1 MNATRYF
8 WKTEVMPSL
17 ASQLPQ
23 GSKTN
28 YLAEPLLMSR
38 PTPSF
43 YNLAW
48 RWHFYAGLFVAPFM
62 ILLALTGII
71 YLFKPQLD
79 PLMYD
84 HLLNV
89 TPGHHR
95 LSADEQLQ
103 RVRLDYPQGHVSQ
116 YLPPVNPERS
126 AQWVVSNDGR
136 ELNVFINP
144 YSGEVLGEQDARF
157 NLQAVARALHGEL
170 MIGTVG
176 DRLVE
181 LAAGWGVVLVV
192 SGLYL
197 WWPRGQSAAGILWP
211 RLSRRGRVLWR
222 DLHAVTGFWG
232 AALLL
237 FMLLSGMTWT
247 GFWGKQ
253 YADLWNRF
261 PVAMWNN
268 VPQSDIEA
276 RSLNTPTRQTVPWAL
291 ENTPLPVSG
300 AHAEH
305 MAHAAHASGP
315 AAPGIS
321 LQQVVDTATARKV
334 EPGYSIT
341 LPTTATGVF
350 TIAVFADD
358 PRNDATLHI
367 DQYSGQVLA
376 DVRWEQY
383 ANLARATEMGV
394 MLHEGKLFGTLNQIV
409 ILLVCLMI
417 LLSSVSGLVIW
428 WKRRPQGRLGVPP
441 LRHNLPTWK
450 TGVLIILALAIAFPL
465 VGASLIAVWL
475 LDRLL
480 MILRKTPP
488 LELRS

>member
-1 MNATRYF
+1 
-8 WKTEVMPSL
+8 
-17 ASQLPQ
+17 
-23 GSKTN
+23 
-28 YLAEPLLMSR
+28 MSR

-43 YNLAW
+43 YSLAW
-48 RWHFYAGLFVAPFM
+48 RWHFYAGLFVAPVM

-79 PLMYD
+79 PLLYD

-89 TPGHHR
+89 TPAHHS
-95 LSADEQLQ
+95 LSADEQLS
-103 RVRLDYPQGHVSQ
+103 RVQATYPQGHISQ
-116 YLPPVNPERS
+116 YLPPINPQRS
-126 AQWVVSNDGR
+126 GQFVVHNGGH

-144 YSGEVLGEQDARF
+144 YTGQVLGEQDAKL

-170 MIGTVG
+170 MIGTLG

-192 SGLYL
+192 SGLFL

-222 DLHAVTGFWG
+222 DLHVVTGFWG

-237 FMLLSGMTWT
+237 FMLISGMTWT

-261 PVAMWNN
+261 PVAMWND
-268 VPQSDIEA
+268 VPKSDIEA
-276 RSLNTPTRQTVPWAL
+276 RSLNTANRQTVPWAM
-291 ENTPLPVSG
+291 ENTPMPVSG

-305 MAHAAHASGP
+305 MAHAAHTSGP
-315 AAPGIS
+315 AAPGIT
-321 LQQVVDTATARKV
+321 LQAVVDTATARQV
-334 EPGYSIT
+334 EAGYSIT

-358 PRNDATLHI
+358 PRNDATLHV
-367 DQYSGQVLA
+367 DQYTGTVLA
-376 DVRWEQY
+376 DVRWQHY
-383 ANLARATEMGV
+383 SNVARATEMGV
-394 MLHEGKLFGTLNQIV
+394 MLHEGKLFGSLNQIA
-409 ILLVCLMI
+409 ILLICLMI
-417 LLSSVSGLVIW
+417 LLSSTSGLVIW
-428 WKRRPQGRLGVPP
+428 WKRRPKGGLGVPP
-441 LRHNLPTWK
+441 LRHDLPTWK
-450 TGVLIILALAIAFPL
+450 TGVVIILALAVAFPL
-465 VGASLIAVWL
+465 VGASLIGVWL

-480 MILRKTPP
+480 L
-488 LELRS
+488 LVRSKPQHERAS

>member
-1 MNATRYF
+1 
-8 WKTEVMPSL
+8 
-17 ASQLPQ
+17 
-23 GSKTN
+23 
-28 YLAEPLLMSR
+28 MSP

-79 PLMYD
+79 PLLYD
-84 HLLNV
+84 HLINV
-89 TPGHHR
+89 SPGHHS
-95 LSADEQLQ
+95 LSADEQLT
-103 RVRLDYPQGHVSQ
+103 RVQATYPQGHISQ
-116 YLPPVNPERS
+116 YLPPINPERS
-126 AQWVVSNDGR
+126 AQFVLHNGGR

-144 YSGEVLGEQDARF
+144 YNGDVLGEQDAKL

-170 MIGTVG
+170 MIGTPG

-222 DLHAVTGFWG
+222 DFHAVTGFWG

-237 FMLLSGMTWT
+237 FMLVSGMTWT

-253 YADLWNRF
+253 YADVWNQF
-261 PVAMWNN
+261 PAAMWNN
-268 VPQSDIEA
+268 VPTSDIEA
-276 RSLNTPTRQTVPWAL
+276 RSLNTATRQTVPWAL
-291 ENTPLPVSG
+291 ENTPMPVSG

-305 MAHAAHASGP
+305 RGHGAMPSGP
-315 AAPGIS
+315 AAPGIP
-321 LQQVVDTATARKV
+321 LQDVVNTATARKV

-350 TIAVFADD
+350 TVAVFADD

-367 DQYSGQVLA
+367 DQYTGQVLA
-376 DVRWEQY
+376 DVRWQHY
-383 ANLARATEMGV
+383 SNVARATEIGV
-394 MLHEGKLFGTLNQIV
+394 MLHEGKLFGSLNQIA

-441 LRHNLPTWK
+441 LRHDLPTWK
-450 TGVLIILALAIAFPL
+450 TGVAIMLALAILFPL
-465 VGASLIAVWL
+465 VAASLIAVWV

-480 MILRKTPP
+480 LLIRKKLPREH
-488 LELRS
+488 LS

>member
-1 MNATRYF
+1 M
-8 WKTEVMPSL
+8 
-17 ASQLPQ
+17 SQ
-23 GSKTN
+23 
-28 YLAEPLLMSR
+28 

-89 TPGHHR
+89 SPGHHR
-95 LSADEQLQ
+95 LSADTQLQ
-103 RVRLDYPQGHVSQ
+103 RVQATYPQGHISQ
-116 YLPPVNPERS
+116 YLPPINPERS
-126 AQWVVSNDGR
+126 GQFVIHDGGR

-144 YSGEVLGEQDARF
+144 YNGEVLGEQDAKL

-170 MIGTVG
+170 MIGTLG
-176 DRLVE
+176 DRLIE
-181 LAAGWGVVLVV
+181 LAAGWGVVLVI

-253 YADLWNRF
+253 YAELWNQF
-261 PVAMWNN
+261 PAAMWMD
-268 VPQSDIEA
+268 VPASDLEA
-276 RSLNTPTRQTVPWAL
+276 RTLNTATRQTVPWAM
-291 ENTPLPVSG
+291 ENTPMPTSG
-300 AHAEH
+300 ANAEH
-305 MAHAAHASGP
+305 MAHAGHSAGP
-315 AAPGIS
+315 AAPGVT
-321 LQQVVDTATARKV
+321 LQQVFETATARKV

-341 LPTTATGVF
+341 LPTTAEGVF

-358 PRNDATLHI
+358 PRNDATLHV
-367 DQYSGQVLA
+367 DQYTGEVLA
-376 DVRWEQY
+376 DVRWQHY
-383 ANLARATEMGV
+383 PTVARVTEMGV
-394 MLHEGKLFGTLNQIV
+394 MLHEGKMFGSLNQIA

-417 LLSSVSGLVIW
+417 LLSSISGLVIW
-428 WKRRPQGRLGVPP
+428 WKRRPQGRWGVPP
-441 LRHNLPTWK
+441 LRHELPTWK
-450 TGVLIILALAIAFPL
+450 TGVLIMLALAIVFPL
-465 VGASLIAVWL
+465 VGASLIAVWA

-480 MILRKTPP
+480 LIF
-488 LELRS
+488 RSTRQRERHS

>member
-1 MNATRYF
+1 
-8 WKTEVMPSL
+8 
-17 ASQLPQ
+17 
-23 GSKTN
+23 
-28 YLAEPLLMSR
+28 MSR

-79 PLMYD
+79 PLLYD

-89 TPGHHR
+89 TPAHHS
-95 LSADEQLQ
+95 LSADEQLS
-103 RVRLDYPQGHVSQ
+103 RVQATYPQGHISQ
-116 YLPPVNPERS
+116 YLPPINPQRS
-126 AQWVVSNDGR
+126 GQFVVHNGGH

-144 YSGEVLGEQDARF
+144 YTGQVLGEQDAKL

-170 MIGTVG
+170 MIGTLG

-181 LAAGWGVVLVV
+181 LSAGWGVVLVV

-211 RLSRRGRVLWR
+211 RLNRRGRLLWR
-222 DLHAVTGFWG
+222 DFHAVTGFWG

-237 FMLLSGMTWT
+237 FMLISGMTWT

-261 PVAMWNN
+261 PVAMWND
-268 VPQSDIEA
+268 VPKSDIEA
-276 RSLNTPTRQTVPWAL
+276 RSLNNASRPTVPWAM
-291 ENTPLPVSG
+291 ENTPMPVSG

-315 AAPGIS
+315 AAPGIR
-321 LQQVVDTATARKV
+321 LQDVVDTATARQV

-367 DQYSGQVLA
+367 DQYTGTVLA
-376 DVRWEQY
+376 DVRWQHY
-383 ANLARATEMGV
+383 SNVARATEMGV
-394 MLHEGKLFGTLNQIV
+394 MLHEGKLFGSLNQIA

-428 WKRRPQGRLGVPP
+428 WKRRPQGGLGVPA
-441 LRHNLPTWK
+441 LRHDLPTWK
-450 TGVLIILALAIAFPL
+450 TGVVIMLTLAIAFPL
-465 VGASLIAVWL
+465 VGASLIVVWG

-480 MILRKTPP
+480 LLIRKQRHMSTSHDPH
-488 LELRS
+488 

>member
-1 MNATRYF
+1 M
-8 WKTEVMPSL
+8 
-17 ASQLPQ
+17 SQ
-23 GSKTN
+23 
-28 YLAEPLLMSR
+28 

-79 PLMYD
+79 ALMYD

-89 TPGHHR
+89 TPAHHS
-95 LSADEQLQ
+95 LSADEQLN
-103 RVRLDYPQGHVSQ
+103 RVKAAYPQGHISQ
-116 YLPPVNPERS
+116 YLPPINPERS
-126 AQWVVSNDGR
+126 AQFVLHNDGR

-144 YSGEVLGEQDARF
+144 YSGAIRGEQDAKL

-170 MIGTVG
+170 MIGTLG

-222 DLHAVTGFWG
+222 DFHAVTGFWG

-237 FMLLSGMTWT
+237 FMLISGMTWT

-253 YADLWNRF
+253 YADVWNQF
-261 PVAMWNN
+261 PAAMWNN
-268 VPQSDIEA
+268 VPTSDIEA
-276 RSLNTPTRQTVPWAL
+276 RSLNTATRQTVPWAL
-291 ENTPLPVSG
+291 ENTPMPVSG
-300 AHAEH
+300 SHAEH
-305 MAHAAHASGP
+305 MGHGAMPSGP
-315 AAPGIS
+315 AAPGIT
-321 LQQVVDTATARKV
+321 LQDVVNTAIERKV

-350 TIAVFADD
+350 TVAVFADD
-358 PRNDATLHI
+358 PRNDATLHV
-367 DQYSGQVLA
+367 DQYTGQVLA
-376 DVRWEQY
+376 DVRWQHY
-383 ANLARATEMGV
+383 GPVARATEMGV
-394 MLHEGKLFGTLNQIV
+394 MLHEGKLFGSLNQIA
-409 ILLVCLMI
+409 ILVVCLMI

-441 LRHNLPTWK
+441 LRHDLPTWK
-450 TGVLIILALAIAFPL
+450 TGVVIMLALAIVFPL
-465 VGASLIAVWL
+465 VAASLVAVWV

-480 MILRKTPP
+480 LLMRKKRPREH
-488 LELRS
+488 LS

>member
-1 MNATRYF
+1 
-8 WKTEVMPSL
+8 
-17 ASQLPQ
+17 
-23 GSKTN
+23 
-28 YLAEPLLMSR
+28 MSR

-79 PLMYD
+79 PLLYD
-84 HLLNV
+84 HLLTV
-89 TPGHHR
+89 TPTHHG
-95 LSADEQLQ
+95 LSADEQLS
-103 RVRLDYPQGHVSQ
+103 RVQTAYPQGHISQ
-116 YLPPVNPERS
+116 YLPPINRERS
-126 AQWVVSNDGR
+126 GQFVLSSAGR

-144 YSGEVLGEQDARF
+144 YTGQILGEQDAKL

-170 MIGTVG
+170 MIGTLG

-192 SGLYL
+192 SGLFL

-211 RLSRRGRVLWR
+211 RLNRRGRVLWR
-222 DLHAVTGFWG
+222 DLHVVTGFWG

-237 FMLLSGMTWT
+237 FMLISGMTWT

-261 PVAMWNN
+261 PVAMWND
-268 VPQSDIEA
+268 VPKSDIEA
-276 RSLNTPTRQTVPWAL
+276 RSLNSATRQTVPWAM
-291 ENTPLPVSG
+291 ENTPMPVSG

-305 MAHAAHASGP
+305 MAHAAHSSGP
-315 AAPGIS
+315 AAPGIT
-321 LQQVVDTATARKV
+321 LQAVVDTATARQV

-341 LPTTATGVF
+341 LPTTASGVF

-358 PRNDATLHI
+358 PRNDATLHV
-367 DQYSGQVLA
+367 DQYTGTVLA
-376 DVRWEQY
+376 DVRWQHY
-383 ANLARATEMGV
+383 GNVARATEMGV
-394 MLHEGKLFGTLNQIV
+394 MLHEGKLFGPLNQIV
-409 ILLVCLMI
+409 MLLVCLMI

-428 WKRRPQGRLGVPP
+428 WKRRPQGGLGVPP
-441 LRHNLPTWK
+441 LRHDLPTWK
-450 TGVLIILALAIAFPL
+450 TGVAIMLALAIAFPM
-465 VGASLIAVWL
+465 VGASLIAVWG

-480 MILRKTPP
+480 LMIRKLRPHER
-488 LELRS
+488 LS

>member
-1 MNATRYF
+1 M
-8 WKTEVMPSL
+8 
-17 ASQLPQ
+17 SQ
-23 GSKTN
+23 
-28 YLAEPLLMSR
+28 

-79 PLMYD
+79 SLMYD

-89 TPGHHR
+89 TPAHHS
-95 LSADEQLQ
+95 LSADEQLS
-103 RVRLDYPQGHVSQ
+103 RVQAAYPQGHISQ
-116 YLPPVNPERS
+116 YLPPINPERS
-126 AQWVVSNDGR
+126 AQFVLHNDGR

-144 YSGEVLGEQDARF
+144 YSGAIRGEQDAKL

-170 MIGTVG
+170 MIGTLG

-222 DLHAVTGFWG
+222 DFHAVTGFWG

-237 FMLLSGMTWT
+237 FMLISGMTWT

-253 YADLWNRF
+253 YADVWNQF
-261 PVAMWNN
+261 PAAMWNN
-268 VPQSDIEA
+268 VPTSDIEA
-276 RSLNTPTRQTVPWAL
+276 RSLNTATRQTVPWAL
-291 ENTPLPVSG
+291 ENTPMPVSG

-305 MAHAAHASGP
+305 MGHGAMPSGP
-315 AAPGIS
+315 AAPGIT
-321 LQQVVDTATARKV
+321 LQDVVDTAIERKV

-350 TIAVFADD
+350 TVAVFADD
-358 PRNDATLHI
+358 PRNDATLHV
-367 DQYSGQVLA
+367 DQYTGQVLA
-376 DVRWEQY
+376 DVRWQHY
-383 ANLARATEMGV
+383 GPVARATEMGV
-394 MLHEGKLFGTLNQIV
+394 MLHEGKLFGSLNQIA
-409 ILLVCLMI
+409 ILVVCLMI

-441 LRHNLPTWK
+441 LRHDLPTWK
-450 TGVLIILALAIAFPL
+450 TGEVIMLALSIVFPL
-465 VGASLIAVWL
+465 VAASLVAVWV

-480 MILRKTPP
+480 LLMRKKRPREH
-488 LELRS
+488 LS